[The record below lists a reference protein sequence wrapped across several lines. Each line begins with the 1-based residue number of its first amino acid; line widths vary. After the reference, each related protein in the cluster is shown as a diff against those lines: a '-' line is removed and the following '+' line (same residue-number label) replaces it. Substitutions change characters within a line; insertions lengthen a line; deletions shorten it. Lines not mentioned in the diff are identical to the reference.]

1 MCLGGCGCECVWVDV
16 DVSVL
21 GWMCMWVCLGGW
33 VGVVCGS
40 VRRGVAVRIVPL
52 QGWVVGMHAHTCTL
66 VASQYR
72 SSVQQ
77 CTHM

>member
-1 MCLGGCGCECVWVDV
+1 
-16 DVSVL
+16 
-21 GWMCMWVCLGGW
+21 MWVCVGVDGW
-33 VGVVCGS
+33 VCVGVDGWVCVGVVCGG
-40 VRRGVAVRIVPL
+40 VRGGVAVRIVPL

-77 CTHM
+77 YTHM

>member
-1 MCLGGCGCECVWVDV
+1 MGVRGGGC
-16 DVSVL
+16 
-21 GWMCMWVCLGGW
+21 
-33 VGVVCGS
+33 VGVVCGG
-40 VRRGVAVRIVPL
+40 VRGGVAVRIVPL

-77 CTHM
+77 YTHM

>member
-1 MCLGGCGCECVWVDV
+1 
-16 DVSVL
+16 
-21 GWMCMWVCLGGW
+21 MWVC
-33 VGVVCGS
+33 VGVVCGG
-40 VRRGVAVRIVPL
+40 VHGGVAVRIVLL

-77 CTHM
+77 YTHM